1 MPLPPHKNLS
11 TLSGEPPSPRPPPAI
26 SNNVANGPRA
36 EPLDLE
42 NTPETQ
48 VEENAEQVDH
58 ISQRLSELQEE
69 LFVSLKED
77 IAEWIVKTL
86 GDVDISAENFI
97 QDLDNG
103 VILCRLS
110 LAIEKKAKAMHQ
122 QGSLTEPLPSYKLHC
137 NKNARSAT
145 WFARDN
151 TTNFLGWC
159 RAYGMIDETLFDSED
174 LGGSSTK
181 TESPPPAARQSA
193 PPPPPTPT
201 PPASRKDSVVS
212 TRSSTVSTLDS
223 EVNRVS
229 HKCKCQEYV
238 NKLSE
243 GVYDVFG
250 KRVFIRLLK
259 GRHLMVRVG
268 GGWDTFENYLLHHDP
283 VQVFEFH
290 NTGGPHG
297 PTAHSYAVNKSDFG
311 PGSFN
316 GYLVIRSKYKS
327 KNFVS

>member
-174 LGGSSTK
+174 LVYLVQRLAILNLKSEYFFQLLCFSV
-181 TESPPPAARQSA
+181 
-193 PPPPPTPT
+193 
-201 PPASRKDSVVS
+201 SRDEYNSQVCFFLGQK
-212 TRSSTVSTLDS
+212 
-223 EVNRVS
+223 VNRVS